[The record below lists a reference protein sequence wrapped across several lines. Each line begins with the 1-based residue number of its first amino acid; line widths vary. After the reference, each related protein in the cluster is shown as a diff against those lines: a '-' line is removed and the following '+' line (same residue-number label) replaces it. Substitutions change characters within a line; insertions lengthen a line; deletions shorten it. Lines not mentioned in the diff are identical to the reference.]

1 MEVFTKLNAVEDEVF
16 QEMERIETQITDL
29 RQKLSKLKNL
39 GRVMN
44 LERMKKPKRN
54 DVKK

>member
-16 QEMERIETQITDL
+16 QEMERIENQMNDL

-39 GRVMN
+39 GKVMN
-44 LERMKKPKRN
+44 IDRFKKPKSK